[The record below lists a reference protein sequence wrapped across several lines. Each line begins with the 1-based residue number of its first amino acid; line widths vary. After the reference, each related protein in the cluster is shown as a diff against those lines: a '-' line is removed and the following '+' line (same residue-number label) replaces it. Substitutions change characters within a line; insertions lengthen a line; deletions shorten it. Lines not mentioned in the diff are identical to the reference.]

1 MHRYKQSSKAL
12 SFVLPSTKMSD
23 NLNTPQLVDE
33 PGVVVAEPCDQSSKS
48 GFWTI
53 TNVLMILL
61 LVLSITGIVLR
72 VITPRRM
79 WPPNIIQDVLL
90 RCAVVDAEIRS
101 VASTRATSGVII
113 RVLKYVVSSMTPK
126 GKLPHVVD
134 SKKMPWTSLTTMI
147 GPSIP
152 ASFRLSDHGRRGTR
166 RHVRWRPRW
175 MISRRF
181 RR

>member
-1 MHRYKQSSKAL
+1 MHKHKESGEAL
-12 SFVLPSTKMSD
+12 SFVLPFTKMSD

-33 PGVVVAEPCDQSSKS
+33 PGVVIAEPCDQSSKS

-79 WPPNIIQDVLL
+79 WPPNIIQGVLL

-101 VASTRATSGVII
+101 VASTRATSGIII
-113 RVLKYVVSSMTPK
+113 RVLKTLHSGVLPFVRSWKKRYAQACALEAEMDDIEAIPEVSS
-126 GKLPHVVD
+126 V
-134 SKKMPWTSLTTMI
+134 
-147 GPSIP
+147 
-152 ASFRLSDHGRRGTR
+152 
-166 RHVRWRPRW
+166 
-175 MISRRF
+175 
-181 RR
+181 